1 MSRDVSEH
9 RKAAVVAAAKAL
21 REDRLEGGVALL
33 VAAGFGLMVS
43 KANLREPDG
52 KIEVQVMD
60 LVGAQTEV
68 GTGIGLH
75 TAGALLMAI
84 RPMLEEA
91 GVRPPKLRGIR
102 GGRAIDKHRDVIALP
117 LRDETGE
124 VVGSVEGFADENR
137 HLAPAVPEDI
147 GGRPTPDA
155 DLVFDGHR
163 GMVRPEEP

>member
-1 MSRDVSEH
+1 MARDVSEH
-9 RKAAVVAAAKAL
+9 RKAAIVAAAKAL

-60 LVGAQTEV
+60 LVGKQTEV
-68 GTGIGLH
+68 GQGIGLH

-102 GGRAIDKHRDVIALP
+102 GGRAIDKHRDPPPYP
-117 LRDETGE
+117 LDEAEARFFAEERGE
-124 VVGSVEGFADENR
+124 SRLEDWTVGPQDGGAV
-137 HLAPAVPEDI
+137 APP
-147 GGRPTPDA
+147 
-155 DLVFDGHR
+155 LVFDGHR
-163 GMVRPEEP
+163 GMVRPKEP